1 MKALQT
7 VYPDISEEE
16 APPRGVGRLNYPRP
30 ISEPP
35 SPISTRAHSP
45 VSSLADEV
53 DTRKGHKH
61 YAGEGGA
68 EGLCPPL
75 NRISFLLTFY
85 HFNHDTYI
93 TCI

>member
-53 DTRKGHKH
+53 DTRQWNIH
-61 YAGEGGA
+61 YTGGGA
-68 EGLCPPL
+68 EGLCSPP
-75 NRISFLLTFY
+75 S
-85 HFNHDTYI
+85 H
-93 TCI
+93 

>member
-53 DTRKGHKH
+53 NTRQGHKH
-61 YAGEGGA
+61 YTGGA
-68 EGLCPPL
+68 EGLCSPPL
-75 NRISFLLTFY
+75 SI
-85 HFNHDTYI
+85 
-93 TCI
+93 